1 MSELCLT
8 RSSTHVARAL
18 TRVARGRR
26 LSPRFAP
33 RGAGATLVQAVLLA
47 CLVCSSLLS
56 ARSLAAQSAARC
68 DAKRRV
74 RGVQFI
80 GSPKFDATILS
91 ATIVTQG
98 PTLVSRL
105 LHIGTPA
112 CADTLEIQRDALR
125 IAVLHRQ
132 AGWFRA
138 GVAARYDSLPN
149 GVRVL
154 FDVTPGALA
163 MIDSLRISGIPA
175 APEGRAPYDAP
186 LRELQGK
193 SFDRVRVDSAIVA
206 VIGRLRDVGYAR
218 AGRPSNTVTIDS
230 TTAKVK
236 LDLVFT
242 PGRVMRIGALA
253 INVQHLDSL
262 RPRVDSTDVLNLIR
276 IRSGQRFRAASLL
289 DAQRNL
295 YRTDAFRLVLIDT
308 QTTIGAGADS
318 LIDLK
323 IGVAEAQVRSARVG
337 LGWATQDCIRAQGRV
352 ADRGFL
358 GVGRRVELS
367 ARASKIGIGAPTD
380 FAPSVCSAAL
390 RRDPFSEKLNY
401 YVGSTLSNTQLFGY
415 SLAPRLT
422 VYSERRGEPFAYLRE
437 TTIGSLIE
445 VSGQYGR
452 RTAYTTGFQ
461 YENGRTI
468 TDPVVSCTRFGQCRP
483 EDYILSFFGR
493 GLGLLS
499 TSVSHDRTND
509 AVNPTHGV
517 RARSELRAGQTF
529 SEIVSSLRFYR
540 ATGEGSTYLKFLGGT
555 IATRLQL
562 ARAFAPGAEL
572 VDGSPLIPQQ
582 ERLFAGGQNSVRGFQ
597 QNLLGP
603 LVYVVDSVVV
613 GTSAQGNPVVEVP
626 RGRGYTRAVPRG
638 GTALVVANLEWRRG
652 VPWVAQQLQ
661 VAAFVDAGNVWEG
674 ASEPFRWRN
683 LRATPGIGLRLATP
697 VGPFRVDIGYSPYGP
712 QNGRALYFT
721 AKDADGNNGTIQC
734 ASPGNNVSISSTN
747 PGSIFDCPASYKP
760 PTSKGV
766 LSRLTFHFGLGQ
778 AF

>member
-1 MSELCLT
+1 MT
-8 RSSTHVARAL
+8 
-18 TRVARGRR
+18 
-26 LSPRFAP
+26 
-33 RGAGATLVQAVLLA
+33 
-47 CLVCSSLLS
+47 SSL
-56 ARSLAAQSAARC
+56 RAQSLARC
-68 DAKRRV
+68 DAQRRV
-74 RGVQFI
+74 RAVEFTGE
-80 GSPKFDATILS
+80 PKFDPTVLS

-98 PTLVSRL
+98 PTLLSRL

-138 GVAARYDSLPN
+138 GVLARYDSLSN
-149 GVRVL
+149 GLRIAFV
-154 FDVTPGALA
+154 VTPGELA
-163 MIDSLRISGIPA
+163 KIDTLVISGVPA
-175 APEGRAPYDAP
+175 APEGRAAYDAP
-186 LRELQGK
+186 LRDLQGK
-193 SFDRVRVDSAIVA
+193 AFDRLKVDSAITA

-218 AGRPSNTVTIDS
+218 AGRPSNTVAIDS
-230 TTAKVK
+230 NTAKVK
-236 LDLVFT
+236 LNLVFA
-242 PGRVMRIGALA
+242 PGRVMHIGALS

-262 RPRVDSTDVLNLIR
+262 HPRVDSADVLKLIR
-276 IRSGQRFRAASLL
+276 LRSGQRFRATSILT
-289 DAQRNL
+289 AQRNL

-308 QTTIGAGADS
+308 QTTLGAGTDS

-337 LGWATQDCIRAQGRV
+337 LGWATQDCIRAQGRI

-380 FAPSVCSAAL
+380 FAPALCSPRL
-390 RRDPFSEKLNY
+390 RDDAFSEKLNY

-422 VYSERRGEPFAYLRE
+422 IYSERRGEPFAYLRE

-445 VSGQYGR
+445 VAGQYGR
-452 RTAYTTGFQ
+452 RTSYTTGFQ

-493 GLGLLS
+493 GLGLIS
-499 TSVSHDRTND
+499 AAVSHDRTND
-509 AVNPTHGV
+509 AVNPTAGGRV
-517 RARSELRAGQTF
+517 RTELRAGQTF

-540 ATGEGSTYLKFLGGT
+540 TSGEGSAYLKFLGGVV
-555 IATRLQL
+555 ATRLQL

-582 ERLFAGGQNSVRGFQ
+582 ERLFAGGQNSVRGYQ

-603 LVYVVDSVVV
+603 VVYVVNKVVDT
-613 GTSAQGNPVVEVP
+613 TSADGTPIVEVQKGAGP
-626 RGRGYTRAVPRG
+626 TRTVPRG
-638 GTALVVANLEWRRG
+638 GTALMVANLEWRRP
-652 VPWVAQQLQ
+652 VPWVVQQLQ
-661 VAAFVDAGNVWEG
+661 VAAFIDAGNVWEAG
-674 ASEPFRWRN
+674 SDPFRFKN
-683 LRATPGIGLRLATP
+683 LRVTPGVGLRLTTP

-712 QNGRALYFT
+712 RIGRALYFT
-721 AKDADGNNGTIQC
+721 AKDKDGNNGTIQC
-734 ASPGNNVSISSTN
+734 ASPGNNVSTDPTN
-747 PGSIFDCPASYKP
+747 PGSIFDCPASYTP

>member
-1 MSELCLT
+1 MLATVLGT
-8 RSSTHVARAL
+8 RSLGAQPVARCES
-18 TRVARGRR
+18 T
-26 LSPRFAP
+26 
-33 RGAGATLVQAVLLA
+33 
-47 CLVCSSLLS
+47 
-56 ARSLAAQSAARC
+56 
-68 DAKRRV
+68 RRV
-74 RGVQFI
+74 RSVNFS
-80 GSPKFDATILS
+80 GSPKFDATTLS
-91 ATIVTQG
+91 TTIVTQG
-98 PTLVSRL
+98 PTLMSRWFRY
-105 LHIGTPA
+105 GKPP

-138 GVAARYDSLPN
+138 RVGVRYDSLPN
-149 GVRVL
+149 GLRVH
-154 FDVTPGALA
+154 FDVTPGSLA
-163 MIDSLRISGIPA
+163 VIDTLRITGIPESPDGKA
-175 APEGRAPYDAP
+175 AYDAP
-186 LRELQGK
+186 LRRLQGEN
-193 SFDRVRVDSAIVA
+193 FDRIRVDSAILA
-206 VIGRLRDVGYAR
+206 VLERLRDVGYAR
-218 AGRPSNTVTIDS
+218 ASRPSNTVTIDS
-230 TTAKVK
+230 TTAKVT

-242 PGRVMRIGALA
+242 PGRVMYIGALTL
-253 INVQHLDSL
+253 NLQHLDSL
-262 RPRVDSTDVLNLIR
+262 HPRVDSADVLNLVR
-276 IRSGQRFRAASLL
+276 IRPGQRFRAQSIL

-308 QTTIGAGADS
+308 EANIGVSTDS
-318 LIDLK
+318 LIDVK
-323 IGVAEAQVRSARVG
+323 IGVAEAQLRSARVG

-358 GVGRRVELS
+358 GLGRRVELS

-380 FAPSVCSAAL
+380 VAPSLCSGAL
-390 RRDPFSEKLNY
+390 RNDPFSEKLNY
-401 YVGSTLSNTQLFGY
+401 YVGSTLSNSQLFGY
-415 SLAPRLT
+415 ALVPRLSI
-422 VYSERRGEPFAYLRE
+422 YSERRGEPFAYLRE

-445 VSGQYGR
+445 VSGQYR
-452 RTAYTTGFQ
+452 SRTAYTTGLQ

-509 AVNPTHGV
+509 AVNPTRGV
-517 RARSELRAGQTF
+517 RGRTEFRAGQTF

-555 IATRLQL
+555 IATRVQL

-603 LVYVVDSVVV
+603 VVYVVDSVIV
-613 GTSAQGNPVVEVP
+613 GRSAEGNPVVEVP
-626 RGRGYTRAVPRG
+626 AGRGFTRAVPRG
-638 GTALVVANLEWRRG
+638 GTALLVANFEWRRG

-661 VAAFVDAGNVWEG
+661 IAAFVDAGNVWEG
-674 ASEPFRWRN
+674 ASEPFRWKN
-683 LRATPGIGLRLATP
+683 LRATPGVGLRLTTP
-697 VGPFRVDIGYSPYGP
+697 VGPFRVDVGYSPYGP
-712 QNGRALYFT
+712 PNGRALYFT

-734 ASPGNNVSISSTN
+734 ASPGNNVSISATN
-747 PGSIFDCPASYKP
+747 PGSIFDCPASYQP
-760 PTSKGV
+760 RTSKGV

>member
-1 MSELCLT
+1 MQ
-8 RSSTHVARAL
+8 A
-18 TRVARGRR
+18 
-26 LSPRFAP
+26 
-33 RGAGATLVQAVLLA
+33 AGARSASARMVHAIVIGFALFASTLATQP
-47 CLVCSSLLS
+47 LS
-56 ARSLAAQSAARC
+56 AQPRTRC
-68 DAKRRV
+68 DTKRRV
-74 RGVQFI
+74 RAVEFA
-80 GSPKFDATILS
+80 GSPKYDATILS
-91 ATIVTQG
+91 ATIVTHG
-98 PTLVSRL
+98 PSFVKRL

-138 GVAARYDSLPN
+138 AVFARYDSLPN
-149 GVRVL
+149 GLRIV
-154 FDVTPGALA
+154 FAITPGPLA
-163 MIDSLRISGIPA
+163 TIDTLRITGIPD
-175 APEGRAPYDAP
+175 APAGRQAYAAP
-186 LRELQGK
+186 LRELQGRP
-193 SFDRVRVDSAIVA
+193 FDRVRVNSAIVD
-206 VIGRLRDVGYAR
+206 VLDRLRDVGYAR
-218 AGRPSNTVTIDS
+218 AARPSSKVTIDS
-230 TTAKVK
+230 STAKVS
-236 LDLVFT
+236 LDLDFA
-242 PGRVMRIGALA
+242 PGRVMHIGALT

-262 RPRVDSTDVLNLIR
+262 HPRVDSTHVLDLIR
-276 IRSGQRFRAASLL
+276 LRNGQRFRATSIL

-308 QTTIGAGADS
+308 EAPVGTATDS

-323 IGVAEAQVRSARVG
+323 ISVAEAHVRSARAG
-337 LGWATQDCIRAQGRV
+337 LGWATQDCIRAQGRIT
-352 ADRGFL
+352 DRGFL

-367 ARASKIGIGAPTD
+367 ARASKIGIGAPVD
-380 FAPSVCSAAL
+380 FAPSLCSGAL
-390 RRDPFSEKLNY
+390 RKDPFSEKLNY
-401 YVGSTLSNTQLFGY
+401 YVGSTLSNTQLFRY
-415 SLAPRLT
+415 ALAPRLT
-422 VYSERRGEPFAYLRE
+422 IYSERRGEPFAYLRE
-437 TTIGSLIE
+437 TSIGTLLD

-452 RTAYTTGFQ
+452 RISYTTGFQ

-499 TSVSHDRTND
+499 TSVSYDRAND
-509 AVNPTHGV
+509 VVNPTHGG
-517 RARSELRAGQTF
+517 RARGEFRAGQTF

-603 LVYVVDSVVV
+603 VVYVVDSVVQRM
-613 GTSAQGNPVVEVP
+613 SADGNPIIEVP
-626 RGRGYTRAVPRG
+626 PGRGYTRAVPRG
-638 GTALVVANLEWRRG
+638 GTALVVANVEWRRP
-652 VPWVAQQLQ
+652 VPWLAQALQ
-661 VAAFVDAGNVWEG
+661 VAAFIDAGNVWEG
-674 ASEPFRWRN
+674 GADPFLFRH
-683 LRATPGIGLRLATP
+683 LRVTPGLGLRLTTP
-697 VGPFRVDIGYSPYGP
+697 VGPFRVDIGYSPYGL
-712 QNGRALYFT
+712 QTGRALYFT

-734 ASPGNNVSISSTN
+734 ASPGNNVSISPTN
-747 PGSIFDCPASYKP
+747 PGSIFDCPASYTP